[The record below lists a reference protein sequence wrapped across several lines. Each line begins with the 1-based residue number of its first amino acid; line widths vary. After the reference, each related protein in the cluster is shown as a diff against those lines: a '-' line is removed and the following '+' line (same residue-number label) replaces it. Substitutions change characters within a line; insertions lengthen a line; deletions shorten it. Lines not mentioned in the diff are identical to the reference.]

1 MKYLF
6 SLLVLTLSFSLFTSL
21 SAQSSTQTQGSDL
34 LPDINPQD
42 IEIKGDYRTRF
53 PGLQRQPILG
63 FDSKPR
69 VFQLDPYRMP
79 FLETNDQVV
88 ASIPLTP
95 LEIPTSPTKNYRRQ
109 VEQKNLWILGGFGN
123 RLSPEAE
130 LGFSV
135 TNPSNYRISGFFSHL
150 SSGDLGFSVPSS
162 FYDWSSNLGFTKYLS
177 KGFSWTTQLSA
188 AMLKNQ
194 VPLKIDSVT
203 ASEVEKFGFETQLK
217 KMTNPYD
224 YWTFSGKY
232 NLYSQTVTGKVSG
245 ELEHQFGAK
254 FEKFIALSQPMSTVG
269 FGASVLG
276 SSYELTTT
284 SKNYLIANAFV
295 KYAHRFGTTHTLSSG
310 IAPYYSSDSVKS
322 GFFVYPN
329 LEFNY
334 FGFTSTLLKLGLRGE
349 VSNGGRSLYQTASRF
364 LAESQILQNNRGY
377 TAFAYMDR
385 ELTAYGNLYFGVDFK
400 YFTNFGYIDYMRNIQ
415 TTNQLKHTIQYDA
428 AHIAK
433 IKAGY
438 SYRFPIP
445 KVSIQ
450 GEIWYQ
456 NNALSTGNMIPYME
470 RFGAKA
476 SGLWY
481 VTSKL
486 NLETELLFLEG
497 REGKVTSTSFFVA
510 NAKTRYSFN
519 TNWAVYLKIVNLT
532 GSTYQYWSHFNEL
545 PLFLTGGLTLT
556 L

>member
-1 MKYLF
+1 MKYIF
-6 SLLVLTLSFSLFTSL
+6 SLLLFIISFSLITSL
-21 SAQSSTQTQGSDL
+21 FAQSSTQTQGSDL

-42 IEIKGDYRTRF
+42 IEIKGDYRIKF

-63 FDSKPR
+63 FDPKPR

-95 LEIPTSPTKNYRRQ
+95 LEIPKSPRKNYRRQ

-135 TNPSNYRISGFFSHL
+135 TNPSNYRVNGFFSHL
-150 SSGDLGFSVPSS
+150 SSGDLGFNVPSS
-162 FYDWSSNLGFTKYLS
+162 FYDWNSNLGFTKYLS
-177 KGFSWTTQLSA
+177 KGFSWTTQLSS

-194 VPLKIDSVT
+194 VPLKSDSVA
-203 ASEVEKFGFETQLK
+203 ASAIEKFGFETQIK

-224 YWTFSGKY
+224 YWTLSAKY

-245 ELEHQFGAK
+245 ELENQFGAK
-254 FEKFIALSQPMSTVG
+254 FEKFIAVSQPMSTLG

-276 SSYELTTT
+276 SSYELNTN
-284 SKNYLIANAFV
+284 SQNYLIASAFA
-295 KYAHRFGTTHTLSSG
+295 KYAHRSGTSHTLSIG
-310 IAPYYSSDSVKS
+310 LDPYYSADSVKS

-334 FGFTSTLLKLGLRGE
+334 FGFTSSLVKLGLKGE
-349 VSNGGRSLYQTASRF
+349 VSNGGRSLYQSASRF
-364 LAESQILQNNRGY
+364 LAESQVLQNNRGY
-377 TAFAYMDR
+377 TAFAYVDR

-400 YFTNFGYIDYMRNIQ
+400 YFTNFGYVDYTRDVQ
-415 TTNQLKHTIQYDA
+415 TANQFHHSIQYDA

-445 KVSIQ
+445 KVSVQ
-450 GEIWYQ
+450 TEIWYL
-456 NNALSTGNMIPYME
+456 NNALSSGNMIPYME

-476 SGLWY
+476 SSLWY
-481 VTSKL
+481 VTNKL
-486 NLETELLFLEG
+486 SLETELLFLEG
-497 REGKVTSTSFFVA
+497 REGRFTSTSFFVA

-519 TNWAVYLKIVNLT
+519 TNWAVYLKVVNLT
-532 GSTYQYWSHFNEL
+532 GSTYQYWSHFNEI
-545 PLFLTGGLTLT
+545 PLFLTGGITLT